1 MFATVAVWA
10 RRHWL
15 MVLTG
20 GALLAFVGVHIVWY
34 THPSDVKS
42 VEDLQARLN
51 TGQPVIVEYYS
62 NL

>member
-1 MFATVAVWA
+1 MFATL
-10 RRHWL
+10 RHHWL
-15 MVLTG
+15 LVLIT
-20 GALLAFVGVHIVWY
+20 GALLAFAGVHIVWY

-51 TGQPVIVEYYS
+51 TGQPVILEYYS